1 MWILKFLP
9 DWIFF
14 AILVFGTVGLLL
26 TRFIPAM
33 YRSTAYACSMAAFV
47 VGVFMAGAIHDN
59 NSWLARVEEMEEK
72 VAKAEEQAIKETEKI
87 EVKVEKEKIRIQE
100 KQVVVK
106 EYIDREV
113 VKYDNQCIIPKEFIE
128 VHNKAAVK

>member
-9 DWIFF
+9 DWIFY
-14 AILVFGTVGLLL
+14 AILIAGTIGLLI
-26 TRFIPAM
+26 TRFLPSM
-33 YRSTAYACSMAAFV
+33 YRTTGYACSMAAFV
-47 VGVFMAGAIHDN
+47 VGTFMAGAIHDN
-59 NSWLARVEEMEEK
+59 NSWLERVNEMEEK
-72 VAKAEEQAIKETEKI
+72 VAKAEEQAVKETEKI

-128 VHNKAAVK
+128 VHNKAATK